1 MKKTRSSQKRSAGC
15 RRTRQALFNPA
26 SVVASC
32 DDAIIGTT
40 LDGFIENWNTG
51 AEKLFGYYAADV
63 IGKNVSILVPQERK
77 NDFEELLEKI
87 RRGDHAAHGET
98 VWVRKDDQRVY
109 VCLAVSPVKNAAGAI
124 VGVSAIARDMA
135 AHRSEEEMNQESN
148 RFALSVLD
156 ALTDHIAV
164 LDENGTILAVNK
176 AWRVFAAANHPDHRK
191 ACEKADYLAVCDV
204 AEGEGRPQ
212 AIAFAKGV
220 RAVMAFEQRVF
231 CMEYPCHS
239 PSEQRWFSARVT
251 RFNGQ
256 GPMRIVVSHQNITKR
271 KLAEIALQE
280 SEEKFRSLFE
290 HSYDAILLTCPDGA
304 ILEANPAACE
314 MFGRTLE
321 EIRNVGRS
329 GLVDIA
335 DSRVHSALSERA
347 FKGRARA
354 EITMLRADGG
364 RFPADITST
373 IFLDA
378 SGRLKTSMIIRDISE
393 RRQYEELLEKKDT
406 LFKKLSSHV
415 PGMIYQFM
423 RRPDGAFCFPFAS
436 EAIQDVFG
444 CSPQDVLDDFT
455 PIARVIVPEDLDRF
469 IESVESSARSMA
481 FWECEYRVQIPGRP
495 IRWMVGRS
503 TPEKLPDGSIVWH
516 GFNADIT
523 EHKELE
529 SKLIQAW
536 ESYRNFVENAMMGI
550 RIVNSD
556 GKTLYANR
564 ALLDI
569 FGFESAEELNATSVE
584 KCYTPDSLEARRIR
598 REKRRKGENAP
609 SEYEISIVRKD
620 GAVRH
625 LEVFRKEIVWDGE
638 RHFQALYRDITQPK
652 KVADE
657 LRRISRIQ
665 SLILDN
671 SAVGICLVRN
681 RIFEWVNP
689 RIPEMLGLP
698 LERVQGSSTRIFY
711 SSATEYEEKGS
722 RAYLALR
729 KGAWFDFEVVMPR
742 ADGTFFTGRIRGKAL
757 QPKLPQEGSIW
768 IFEDITDQK
777 KAEELIEASLREKDI
792 LLKEIHHR
800 VKNNLQVISSL
811 LRMQA
816 RAVNEDRLK
825 ENCRAS
831 ENRIRSMALVHEILY
846 RSRNLV
852 RVDFGAYVHA
862 LVRELYR
869 AYHIGAGK
877 IRCRLTVENVA
888 LEIDQAVPCG
898 LIIGE
903 LVGNCLKYAFPN
915 GKQGE
920 IRIGLRKTEAG
931 EFELKVR
938 DNGVGFPKNFDP
950 TQTLSLGLNLVKMLT
965 EYQLK
970 GRLEFVSTT
979 RGAEFKITFRGK

>member
-1 MKKTRSSQKRSAGC
+1 MKKKRSSQKRSPECQAV
-15 RRTRQALFNPA
+15 RQALFNPA
-26 SVVASC
+26 SIVESC
-32 DDAIIGTT
+32 DDAIIGAA
-40 LDGFIENWNTG
+40 LDGAIESWNTG
-51 AEKLFGYYAADV
+51 AEKIFGYSAADV
-63 IGKNVSILVPQERK
+63 LGKNLSILVPRERR
-77 NDFEELLEKI
+77 NEFEELFERI
-87 RRGDHAAHGET
+87 RCKGHAAQLET
-98 VWVRKDDQRVY
+98 VWVRKDGQRVY

-124 VGVSAIARDMA
+124 AGVSAVARDMA
-135 AHRSEEEMNQESN
+135 EHRSEEELSPESH
-148 RFALSVLD
+148 RFAFSVLD
-156 ALTDHIAV
+156 ALTAHIAV
-164 LDENGTILAVNK
+164 LDENGTILTVNR
-176 AWRVFAAANHPDHRK
+176 AWRVFAAANFPDHRK
-191 ACEKADYLAVCDV
+191 VCEKANYLAVCDG
-204 AEGEGRPQ
+204 AEGEDRPQ
-212 AIAFAKGV
+212 ALAFARGV
-220 RAVMAFEQRVF
+220 RAVMACEQREF
-231 CMEYPCHS
+231 CLEYPCHS
-239 PSEQRWFSARVT
+239 PSERRWFSARVT

-256 GPMRIVVSHQNITKR
+256 GPLRVVVSHENITKR
-271 KLAEIALQE
+271 KLAETALQE
-280 SEEKFRSLFE
+280 SEEKYRSLFE
-290 HSYDAILLTCPDGA
+290 QSYDAFLLTRPDGA

-321 EIRNVGRS
+321 EIRNVGRG
-329 GLVDIA
+329 GLADMA
-335 DSRVHSALSERA
+335 DSRVHAALSERVL
-347 FKGRARA
+347 KGRARA
-354 EITMLRADGG
+354 EITMLRAGG
-364 RFPADITST
+364 ERFPAEVAST

-378 SGRLKTSMIIRDISE
+378 DGRQKTSMVIRDISE
-393 RRQYEELLEKKDT
+393 RRRYEETLEKREA
-406 LFKKLSSHV
+406 LFRKLSIHV
-415 PGMIYQFM
+415 PGVIYQFM
-423 RRPDGAFCFPFAS
+423 RRPDGAYCVPFAS
-436 EAIQDVFG
+436 EAIKDCFG

-536 ESYRNFVENAMMGI
+536 ESYRNIVENAMMGI

-816 RAVNEDRLK
+816 RAV
-825 ENCRAS
+825 
-831 ENRIRSMALVHEILY
+831 
-846 RSRNLV
+846 
-852 RVDFGAYVHA
+852 
-862 LVRELYR
+862 
-869 AYHIGAGK
+869 
-877 IRCRLTVENVA
+877 
-888 LEIDQAVPCG
+888 
-898 LIIGE
+898 
-903 LVGNCLKYAFPN
+903 
-915 GKQGE
+915 
-920 IRIGLRKTEAG
+920 
-931 EFELKVR
+931 
-938 DNGVGFPKNFDP
+938 
-950 TQTLSLGLNLVKMLT
+950 
-965 EYQLK
+965 
-970 GRLEFVSTT
+970 
-979 RGAEFKITFRGK
+979 